1 VNGARTK
8 SEKCKTE
15 HSAGLNL
22 NSPKIFELRRKVDM
36 ANETLQKRIRALI
49 EINRE
54 FAEAKVK
61 YTHFGRNLHD
71 RLRFGEKIGRLQESP
86 VPRVSE
92 AVHQTQFV
100 RAICVR
106 DIQSLGLNH

>member
-36 ANETLQKRIRALI
+36 ANETFQKRIRALI

-71 RLRFGEKIGRLQESP
+71 RLRFGEGLERRSADCKRALCLGS
-86 VPRVSE
+86 
-92 AVHQTQFV
+92 V
-100 RAICVR
+100 RQCICVR
-106 DIQSLGLNH
+106 NIQSLGLNH